1 MAAIEAHFEPLLS
14 FPLMGPRREQFG
26 TDLRVVFHS
35 HYGIYYLPTDRDIT
49 IVRVLDGAR
58 DAVALAEQGGFKL

>member
-1 MAAIEAHFEPLLS
+1 
-14 FPLMGPRREQFG
+14 MGPRREQFG